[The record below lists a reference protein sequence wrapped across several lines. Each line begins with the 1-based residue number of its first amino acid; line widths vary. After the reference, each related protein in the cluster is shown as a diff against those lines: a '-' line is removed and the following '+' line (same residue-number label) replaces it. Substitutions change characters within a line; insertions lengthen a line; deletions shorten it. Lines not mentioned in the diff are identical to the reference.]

1 MLQIGVYSDH
11 RSCTVVDRIIGLRWR
26 RCAFCFCCFLG
37 STTYVFCLRTRTGPN
52 LHCGMQCVFDW
63 AFPKGKL
70 NRLFRSW
77 SRVCGKPCLQSR
89 AQYVD
94 RLWRLWLETLWWTLL
109 GAIANRYTMRDIL
122 RLDDR
127 CLKRLNL
134 EPNSDDILVHMVNGH
149 LLHSTVTGYVL
160 HLLYIQK
167 LSIHAC

>member
-1 MLQIGVYSDH
+1 MPAVRLAGAWVCSMGDGGFGGGESRVRYAVVCFKLEFIAIIDHVPWLIESLDCGGGV
-11 RSCTVVDRIIGLRWR
+11 VLF
-26 RCAFCFCCFLG
+26 AFCCFLG

-94 RLWRLWLETLWWTLL
+94 RLWRLWLETPWWTLV
-109 GAIANRYTMRDIL
+109 GAIANRYTMRDIC
-122 RLDDR
+122 DWTID
-127 CLKRLNL
+127 
-134 EPNSDDILVHMVNGH
+134 
-149 LLHSTVTGYVL
+149 
-160 HLLYIQK
+160 
-167 LSIHAC
+167 A